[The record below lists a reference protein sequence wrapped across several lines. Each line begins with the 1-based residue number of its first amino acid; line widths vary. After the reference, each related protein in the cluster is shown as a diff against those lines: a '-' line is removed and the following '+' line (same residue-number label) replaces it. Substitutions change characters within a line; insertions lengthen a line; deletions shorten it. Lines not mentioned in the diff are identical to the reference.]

1 METAVAYAKYPWE
14 TLNIYSQQHDRWF
27 EPLSRHLPGPEHLAV
42 YRALMPHDWR
52 TRERGLWII
61 ADPPEVKLPGQG
73 WKLHV
78 SVRTGRGAEA
88 LRASI
93 PVLLKHQTHFKF
105 LVDPWSLALT
115 NGKLWPRASGGKF
128 ITVYPADEVE
138 FCAVAQE
145 LTAALADFTGPY
157 ILGDR
162 RAPGSTAVYYRYGGF
177 TGQPRLRPDG
187 VSDLM
192 ITAPDGSLHP
202 DIRHPYWSAASWLVT
217 DPFGLDAQRE
227 VATENAGDG
236 LAGGRFTIQ
245 SAITFTN
252 RGGVYRGVDATTGQS
267 VVVKEARPHVGL
279 GAGRGSNIDVT
290 DLLAKEHRILTTL
303 AEVEQFVDP
312 VALFHEWEHS
322 FLVEKFVDGR
332 HLGQISISSNP
343 LYANQLTG
351 AAFAA
356 YHGRMRG
363 LFAQVAAAIAA
374 AHRHG
379 IVLADLSFTN
389 IMVEGDDRIR
399 LIDLEGAIE
408 EGVDPT
414 PGLYTPGVSGPRVAG
429 AEPTAADDY
438 AALGAMMFG
447 SVVLSNAVV
456 GFHPP
461 ARERFLAELKSDL
474 ALPAD
479 LIALISD
486 LTSGAPPDGEVVG
499 KRIAELCVADP
510 AAWPEVLPF
519 GRPAGEQI
527 VGERAG
533 RLRTRIEDTVAG
545 VTRYIRATAS
555 PLRDDRLFPADLGVF
570 ETNPFSVALGA
581 AGVLRALHR
590 LPGDV
595 PPALRSWILRRDLS
609 GRDLPPGLYHGTA
622 GIAWALDEL
631 GEREAA
637 VALMR
642 RTAGH
647 PLLLGQAD
655 VLNGCAGYGL
665 AALRFWHRT
674 GERSFLDEAIRI
686 GTHLAARADRDET
699 GVSWRNPEGKIP
711 IGYGCGASGIALFLL
726 YLHHATGDAETLR
739 LGRQALDFDLARA
752 VTTDYGMTSFLA
764 DAQDKSA
771 VLRSYWDFGTA
782 GILTTLVR
790 YLDTTGDEAL
800 AAWLDRLL
808 PDITRKYAVLP
819 QMFHG
824 LAGMGNVLLDVAEFT
839 GRDHLYADAQRLA
852 EGVLLFAIDRPE
864 GIAFPGEQA
873 VRETCDFATG
883 SAGVALFLDRVLRS
897 GPGSRTTNFNF
908 VVDELLPGRG
918 DGR

>member
-1 METAVAYAKYPWE
+1 MAYAKYTWE

-42 YRALMPHDWR
+42 YRALMPPDWR
-52 TRERGLWII
+52 TRERGLWVI
-61 ADPPEVKLPGQG
+61 ADPSELKLPAQG

-78 SVRTGRGAEA
+78 SARTGHGAQT

-93 PVLLKHQTHFKF
+93 PVLLKHEIHFKF

-128 ITVYPADEVE
+128 ITVYPTDEAQ
-138 FCAVAQE
+138 FRAVAEE

-157 ILGDR
+157 VLGDR

-177 TGQPRLRPDG
+177 TGQPRLRADG
-187 VSDLM
+187 ASDLM

-202 DIRHPYWSAASWLVT
+202 DIRQPYWSPASWLVT
-217 DPFGLDAQRE
+217 DPFGLDAQRDI
-227 VATENAGDG
+227 ATRSEDAGEG
-236 LAGGRFTIQ
+236 LDGGRFAIQ

-267 VVVKEARPHVGL
+267 VVVKEARPHVVL
-279 GAGRGSNIDVT
+279 GTGRGMTIDVT
-290 DLLAKEHRILTTL
+290 DLLAKEYRILTTL

-312 VALFHEWEHS
+312 VALFREWEHS

-343 LYANQLTG
+343 LYANRLTS

-356 YHGRMRG
+356 YHGRMRD

-374 AHRHG
+374 AHRHR

-389 IMVEGDDRIR
+389 IMVDDHDRIR
-399 LIDLEGAIE
+399 FIDLEGAIE
-408 EGVDPT
+408 QGVDPT
-414 PGLYTPGVSGPRVAG
+414 PGLYTPGVSGPPVAG
-429 AEPTAADDY
+429 AEPTVADDY

-447 SVVLSNAVV
+447 SVMLGNAMV

-461 ARERFLAELKSDL
+461 ARERFLAELASDL

-479 LIALISD
+479 LVALISD
-486 LTSGAPPDGEVVG
+486 LTSGTPPDGEVIG
-499 KRIAELCVADP
+499 KRIAELSVADP

-519 GRPAGEQI
+519 GRPAAEQI
-527 VGERAG
+527 VGERAD
-533 RLRTRIEDTVAG
+533 RLRTRIEETVAG

-555 PLRDDRLFPADLGVF
+555 PLRDDRLFPADLGIF
-570 ETNPFSVALGA
+570 ETNPFSVAFGA

-590 LPGDV
+590 LPGEV
-595 PPALRSWILRRDLS
+595 PPPLLSWLLRRDLS

-622 GIAWALDEL
+622 GIAWALDDL
-631 GEREAA
+631 GERETAA
-637 VALMR
+637 ALMR

-655 VLNGCAGYGL
+655 VMTGCAGYGL

-674 GERSFLDEAIRI
+674 GEGIFLDEAVRI
-686 GTHLAARADRDET
+686 GVHLAAVAERDET

-711 IGYGCGASGIALFLL
+711 IGYGYGASGVALFLL

-752 VTTDYGMTSFLA
+752 VTTEYGMTSFLS
-764 DAQDKSA
+764 DAEDKSA

-790 YLDTTGDEAL
+790 YLDSTGDATL

-839 GRDHLYADAQRLA
+839 GRDDLYAEAQRLA
-852 EGVLLFAIDRPE
+852 EGVLLFAIDRGE

-873 VRETCDFATG
+873 VRETCDFASG
-883 SAGVALFLDRVLRS
+883 SAGVALFLDRVQRC
-897 GPGSRTTNFNF
+897 GPGRRTTNFNF
-908 VVDELLPGRG
+908 VVDELLPGRR
-918 DGR
+918 DDR